1 MTLDECELRFAIV
14 LTLLVSFL
22 HYGILHAFCMS
33 FSNLL
38 EFVVAYFA
46 PCLRILIDAT
56 QRCQWAARAVVT
68 TIVLSLCWYSGD
80 NCFFDCP
87 FSLEYFAFWAVISVF
102 LCIIDECTAVDV
114 DSGQELSKDY
124 DLAGWLV
131 ARLVAGLAAIP
142 SCLMW
147 YLAGREDSCSAR
159 WRLWLNLSCSNDSKD
174 PRGCRLVCSESN
186 ETVFGVDERRT
197 HGLGMI
203 WLFEVIWLPHRMGS
217 SREDSRLDARWHA
230 NPSMP
235 IPLRHPIDGGVRD
248 SQSTP
253 Y

>member
-1 MTLDECELRFAIV
+1 M
-14 LTLLVSFL
+14 
-22 HYGILHAFCMS
+22 
-33 FSNLL
+33 
-38 EFVVAYFA
+38 
-46 PCLRILIDAT
+46 
-56 QRCQWAARAVVT
+56 
-68 TIVLSLCWYSGD
+68 
-80 NCFFDCP
+80 
-87 FSLEYFAFWAVISVF
+87 
-102 LCIIDECTAVDV
+102 
-114 DSGQELSKDY
+114 
-124 DLAGWLV
+124 
-131 ARLVAGLAAIP
+131 AGLAVIP

-217 SREDSRLDARWHA
+217 SREDSRLDARWYA

-235 IPLRHPIDGGVRD
+235 IPLRLLIDGGVRD
-248 SQSTP
+248 SQSTA